1 MDTGCEFTVV
11 WRWIQVGVWPLA
23 NNLHIWQVTSASY
36 KIVLIDMLCRLYSFY
51 SWNPGHY
58 LWVKLFLSKTGSV
71 TKQILRNYVTLTS
84 YSFPYFL
91 FLCSNGTSVQLQVE
105 ESGEMVG
112 KLFSMLSVN
121 VVGKNNG
128 ILQKGTIGVC
138 LGGPVRG
145 NIKVNY
151 SRLHILT
158 LKVKFFLF

>member
-1 MDTGCEFTVV
+1 MGETILVKDRFCNKTDIE
-11 WRWIQVGVWPLA
+11 
-23 NNLHIWQVTSASY
+23 
-36 KIVLIDMLCRLYSFY
+36 KLCY
-51 SWNPGHY
+51 
-58 LWVKLFLSKTGSV
+58 
-71 TKQILRNYVTLTS
+71 ITLTS

-91 FLCSNGTSVQLQVE
+91 FLCSNGASVQLQVE

-158 LKVKFFLF
+158 FEV